1 MDLTSSS
8 VRVEWHGPLPHQ
20 IHLNTMFNSLQS
32 TSTLVDVSLVCQ
44 TGEVVK
50 CHKIVLAAASSL
62 FKRLFV
68 ESTGK
73 HPLII
78 LPQVTYSELQ
88 NIVEYIYR
96 GEISVGHNN
105 LEEFLG
111 TAMYLEI
118 TGVSHLMSKDT
129 DRNDN
134 FDQCIKN
141 ELCSVPQDLSMK
153 THLNANKRRRVD
165 ESNSAVSCSPS
176 PAHDSKPETSLDNL
190 RRNNLLSS
198 YNMSQFFP
206 DHILST
212 PHTQNAESTQQ
223 LQTMQ
228 LPSGIFAA
236 NLEKI
241 SDKTTVNKPKMKE
254 ANTNSKLPTWS
265 QTQLQEA
272 IESVITQKLRFT
284 QASSRYGI
292 PKGTLYDNILGKSKR
307 MLVLEQVGLTE
318 SQELSVLE
326 FCCEISSMP
335 YNRRTSRSLRD
346 VIQFISCLKK
356 EAGEKDFQLT
366 MRQGF
371 KWWWAFTK
379 KHNIISLYYEE
390 DNKTKQN
397 PLSSQANDPPR
408 TQSSSPENLL
418 NILNSP
424 TSLPINIPTSS
435 LSLIPFL
442 GLNSH
447 SKYSLKHPDFVL
459 PPRAHANIT

>member
-8 VRVEWHGPLPHQ
+8 IRVTWSGPLPHQ
-20 IHLNTMFNSLQS
+20 THLNTMFSSLQS
-32 TSTLVDVSLVCQ
+32 TSTLVDVSLICQ
-44 TGEVVK
+44 TGEMVK
-50 CHKIVLAAASSL
+50 CHKIVLAAASNL

-73 HPLII
+73 HPVVI
-78 LPQVTYSELQ
+78 LPHIAHSELQ

-96 GEISVGHNN
+96 GEISVGQNN
-105 LEEFLG
+105 LESFLAAA
-111 TAMYLEI
+111 TNLEI
-118 TGVSHLMSKDT
+118 SGVNHVKSEAIDMKME
-129 DRNDN
+129 
-134 FDQCIKN
+134 FDQCAKN
-141 ELCSVPQDLSMK
+141 DACLVPQDLSMK

-165 ESNSAVSCSPS
+165 ESNSVASCLPS
-176 PAHDSKPETSLDNL
+176 PAHDSRPETPLDNL

-206 DHILST
+206 DHIRPTSQA
-212 PHTQNAESTQQ
+212 QNGDSNQQ

-228 LPSGIFAA
+228 IPTGIFAA
-236 NLEKI
+236 NL
-241 SDKTTVNKPKMKE
+241 DKSNETMQANKPKMKE
-254 ANTNSKLPTWS
+254 ASTNSKLPTWS

-307 MLVLEQVGLTE
+307 MVVLEQVGLTDT
-318 SQELSVLE
+318 QELSVLE

-346 VIQFISCLKK
+346 VIQFIACLKK
-356 EAGEKDFQLT
+356 EAGEKDFTLS

-390 DNKTKQN
+390 ENKSKQN
-397 PLSSQANDPPR
+397 HPSKVSDPPR
-408 TQSSSPENLL
+408 SQSSSPENLL
-418 NILNSP
+418 NLLNNPS
-424 TSLPINIPTSS
+424 SVPINIPTSS
-435 LSLIPFL
+435 LPLLPFL

-447 SKYSLKHPDFVL
+447 SKYSLKHPDFIL
-459 PPRAHANIT
+459 PPRAHANTT